1 MAMDWP
7 PCLPVELREGLALGG
22 GRGVFAKQPLRAG
35 QLVLVESP
43 LVTVPLDKAPD
54 VSGQPMHMAV
64 CAGACMGKG

>member
-1 MAMDWP
+1 MDWP
-7 PCLPVELREGLALGG
+7 PSLPVELREGLMLGG

-54 VSGQPMHMAV
+54 VSG
-64 CAGACMGKG
+64 CTGACMGKGRRTSMLCW